1 MLHIWRV
8 SFSRCG
14 AQKLVILKGCPG
26 DWQSATC
33 RKHWGGP
40 TLSRSTDR
48 EALRWPLT
56 FKFFGC
62 CRSSMTCFLC
72 SSLSRL
78 LLYSSW
84 FSSSVWCCRRI
95 RSMRSFCSVCS
106 CLYSSSRV
114 DSSCRMSMAC
124 SISFW
129 VLFLFSSCV
138 QGQEINGEGWM
149 EMGWMEFTAE
159 GWQGMALQTLL
170 IKPTSFWQHNL
181 MRLDEWSL
189 EI

>member
-1 MLHIWRV
+1 MR
-8 SFSRCG
+8 
-14 AQKLVILKGCPG
+14 AQKFVLSKSCPG
-26 DWQSATC
+26 ASDNHPGC
-33 RKHWGGP
+33 RNHWSSP
-40 TLSRSTDR
+40 TLSRSTKA
-48 EALRWPLT
+48 ETCQFPLT

-95 RSMRSFCSVCS
+95 RSMRSFCNVCS

-114 DSSCRMSMAC
+114 DSSCRISMAC

-138 QGQEINGEGWM
+138 QEHKVNGRHEWRRTGR
-149 EMGWMEFTAE
+149 TAQLSE
-159 GWQGMALQTLL
+159 GWQGVALLTVSH
-170 IKPTSFWQHNL
+170 KPTSVWQRDL
-181 MRLDEWSL
+181 MRLV
-189 EI
+189 